1 MKKNDTKK
9 PVVVSNKNEIDLRV
23 EKINSNLND
32 AQAGKIKNLSSKM
45 KLVEDFDHLE
55 KLGGLNLNEF
65 MKHFKINSLSSLNWK
80 EKNQNNIRF
89 KMFVDLALIP
99 SLNVSKDE
107 MQENEPYKYETLRDI
122 SEIVISNILKKF
134 LYYHQEIDGQ
144 GKITKTCFTKP
155 ETSKPVKMYVKSGL
169 INNFPDM
176 KKRFNPDGSGLIALS
191 FEKLNSF
198 CQILLTGTAERVT
211 ADKDPTVTKSS
222 KKLDEIKNELVANIP
237 ILRVDFNQKTPD
249 GKIDS
254 KNIELEKKQRS
265 LQVENLFQLV
275 TSSVDKLIKD
285 AEFDMVRNILLFI
298 MNNESFSKHIKDNY
312 LTSFQVV
319 ENLGGQLR
327 KIDVKDLGFTST
339 EKLVQTRLKV
349 KQ

>member
-134 LYYHQEIDGQ
+134 LYYHQEIDVQ
-144 GKITKTCFTKP
+144 GKITKTCFTEP

-176 KKRFNPDGSGLIALS
+176 KKRFNPSGHGLIALS

-249 GKIDS
+249 GKIDT

-265 LQVENLFQLV
+265 LQVDNLFQLV